1 MIVTYYGASCFKV
14 QAGETVLAFDPP
26 SRESG
31 FKSPRFAADA
41 VFISNED
48 KDNNGRDSLAGKEE
62 GKGPIV
68 IDGPGEYEIRGVYI
82 KGIKSPGGNT
92 IYRMRFEDIVV
103 CHLGNFSEKKMAPE
117 IKEAIGATDILFAP
131 AGSGEVASDMEPKIA
146 IPMNYKSNSEIK
158 KFSDEFGNG
167 TPKPVDKLTIKKK
180 DLIDK
185 ETKVVVLE
193 PMI

>member
-14 QAGETVLAFDPP
+14 QAGEIVLAFNPP
-26 SRESG
+26 SKESS

-48 KDNNGRDSLAGKEE
+48 KDNNGRDSLSGKKENE
-62 GKGPIV
+62 GPIV
-68 IDGPGEYEIRGVYI
+68 IDGPGEYEIKGVYI
-82 KGIKSPGGNT
+82 KGIKSPNGNT

-103 CHLGNFSEKKMAPE
+103 CHLGNFAEKKLAPE
-117 IKEAIGATDILFAP
+117 IKEAVGSVDILFAP
-131 AGSGEVASDMEPKIA
+131 AGSGEVANELEPKIA
-146 IPMNYKSNSEIK
+146 IPMNYKNNGEIK

-167 TPKPVDKLTIKKK
+167 NPKPVDKLTIKKK
-180 DLIDK
+180 DLTDK
-185 ETKVVVLE
+185 EMKVVALE